1 MRVKGRRGNY
11 SRFKQLVGARLC
23 GVVVDGGR
31 ITGVRVGGVQRGAIG
46 RVHPSHG
53 HVGTVDKENEDSQQ
67 ADQGTQHAETDDAT
81 ATQVHPL
88 DDVAPQE
95 GAPPTSRYH
104 HVTWRGELYIFT
116 VYTEL

>member
-1 MRVKGRRGNY
+1 MT
-11 SRFKQLVGARLC
+11 LVL
-23 GVVVDGGR
+23 
-31 ITGVRVGGVQRGAIG
+31 VGGVLRGAVG
-46 RVHPSHG
+46 RGHPSHG
-53 HVGTVDKENEDSQQ
+53 HVGTVDEEDEDSQQ
-67 ADQGTQHAETDDAT
+67 ADQGTQHAEADDPT

-104 HVTWRGELYIFT
+104 HVTWRGGLDIFT